1 MSKIHTKIFTGAA
14 SALVTPFKSGKIDH
28 DALKRSID
36 FQISEGISA
45 LVICGT
51 TGEASTL
58 SIDEYEDC
66 IRSSVLYANG
76 RVPIIAGSGSNC
88 TEKAIYLSRAA
99 CKAGA
104 DALLLITPYYN
115 KTNEE
120 GLYKH
125 FCEIA
130 KSVCKPILLYNVP
143 SRTGMN
149 IPKSVYTKL
158 FECENIYGVK
168 EASYNI
174 SDIMDLASCK
184 KDTFDIYCGNDD
196 IVVPM
201 LSVGGSGV
209 ISVISNI
216 LPKRVSSMC
225 NSFFNG
231 NISVARDTQLSLIP
245 IIRAMFCEV
254 NPIPIKYA
262 MSLMGLCSPEV
273 RAPLYEPSNSAK
285 EKIQLALK
293 QYNLI

>member
-28 DALKRSID
+28 DSLKRLID

-58 SIDEYEDC
+58 SNDEYADC
-66 IRSSVLYANG
+66 IHSAVSYAKG
-76 RVPIIAGSGSNC
+76 RVSIIAGSGSNC
-88 TEKAIYLSRAA
+88 TEKAKYLSRIA
-99 CKAGA
+99 CEMGA

-120 GLYKH
+120 GLYRH

-130 KSVCKPILLYNVP
+130 ESVYKPILLYNVP

-158 FECENIYGVK
+158 FEHDNIYGVK

-174 SDIMDLASCK
+174 SEVMDLASYK
-184 KDTFDIYCGNDD
+184 KGSFDIYCGNDD
-196 IVVPM
+196 ITVPM

-216 LPKRVSSMC
+216 
-225 NSFFNG
+225 
-231 NISVARDTQLSLIP
+231 
-245 IIRAMFCEV
+245 
-254 NPIPIKYA
+254 
-262 MSLMGLCSPEV
+262 
-273 RAPLYEPSNSAK
+273 
-285 EKIQLALK
+285 
-293 QYNLI
+293 